1 MLAQSTIE
9 ELALGI
15 ATVTPTIAPVVV
27 RRVKQIRQ
35 FCTITLSS
43 TKLSLSYF
51 AEYRHA
57 YDLLYVE

>member
-27 RRVKQIRQ
+27 RRFKQIS
-35 FCTITLSS
+35 TILHISHSVLQTI
-43 TKLSLSYF
+43 LSYF

-57 YDLLYVE
+57 YDLLLC